1 MCTAVPYRDKTDI
14 YMLCSYLRVGI
25 KKMRTYKQRY
35 IYVLVNYYFSWS
47 WSWSI
52 DLGKFWNIDDFM
64 GNSAIFWT
72 IFLVIWYQLAHREV
86 ICYLID
92 LLWLGMLWPFQWY
105 IFLLYTS
112 FNIVKEI
119 SEVEGG
125 LRNFECQIW
134 SFSKKM
140 CIRAVKERFE

>member
-1 MCTAVPYRDKTDI
+1 MCLWI
-14 YMLCSYLRVGI
+14 I
-25 KKMRTYKQRY
+25 
-35 IYVLVNYYFSWS
+35 ILVEVEVCC
-47 WSWSI
+47 I

-92 LLWLGMLWPFQWY
+92 LLWLSMLWPFQWY
-105 IFLLYTS
+105 IFLLYTC
-112 FNIVKEI
+112 FNIVKEN

-125 LRNFECQIW
+125 LRNFEYQICL
-134 SFSKKM
+134 FSKKL
-140 CIRAVKERFE
+140 CIRTSQRKIWTETKNVCERGGRKY